1 MYLHEPRPE
10 TNLPILA
17 FKMWEHRKRATD
29 YFLPPTRTVAFE
41 CDFQYLVGIVLF
53 FFFLLLRRLGALM
66 DYESRLGLS
75 NEPRNGQNGAMRL
88 GSYRDVRD
96 CEI

>member
-29 YFLPPTRTVAFE
+29 YFE
-41 CDFQYLVGIVLF
+41 CYFQYLVGIVLF
-53 FFFLLLRRLGALM
+53 FFFLLVLLRLGALM

-75 NEPRNGQNGAMRL
+75 TE
-88 GSYRDVRD
+88 
-96 CEI
+96 